1 MALPYVFS
9 SGTLIASAQVNANFA
24 AVALT
29 DFSNTSNTGSGNNVL
44 SISPTLVAPALG
56 TPISVTLTNA
66 TGLPLTSGV
75 SGILPVLNGGTG
87 TASPSLVQGSGI
99 TITGT
104 WPNQTISSS
113 ISSYPGAGI
122 ANSTGSAWGTSY
134 STTGTGTVV
143 ALATSPSLTTP
154 GIGAGGALFAGS
166 SFTVT
171 LKASASTTGSY
182 TFTLPVSG
190 GTTSGYVL
198 TTDGA
203 GTTSWSAP
211 ASGSGLVVG
220 GSPITGG
227 TSGYILYVNGSTL
240 GNIQT
245 IPTANGGTN
254 LTSFTSGG
262 AVYATATNVL
272 TTGTLP
278 VASGGTGTATAFT
291 AGSVHFSGAAGVY
304 SQNNA
309 QFFWDNTNY
318 RLGVGTSSPA
328 TSMHIQQSVD
338 GEIFRVQ
345 RSGGTNIPILQFI
358 LSETNN
364 VATISETGAAAG
376 AIAFQTGGSERM
388 RITAAGLVGI
398 GASSPGTTLSVV
410 GSVNGNDG
418 VYYTNTSTGASAQ
431 AIVQVA
437 TNGAN
442 GWQFYQNY
450 TTKVGGIYSGDSA
463 AFTFS
468 TAATER
474 MRITPTGLVGIG
486 TNNPQ
491 RILDVE
497 QSGVDYQF
505 RLGDAG
511 GSNYYDIGRVQSN
524 GLLTFYGSQAVA
536 SGFVFTTVNGER
548 LRIASSGEIYMAA
561 AQSPTQIYDVGYL
574 GIPVSGGSTKT
585 TSYTAVLTDAG
596 QQLQFGAASLTGT
609 IPANASVAYPVGTT
623 LIFVNLYSGNLT
635 IAINS
640 DTLYLAN
647 SGSTGS
653 RTLAG
658 NYGVATALKIGS
670 TSWVISGNGLS

>member
-1 MALPYVFS
+1 MALPYIFS
-9 SGTLIASAQVNANFA
+9 SGTIIASAQVNANFA
-24 AVALT
+24 ACALT
-29 DFSNTSNTGSGNNVL
+29 DFSNTSNTGSGLNVL
-44 SISPTLVAPALG
+44 GVSPTLVAPALG

-450 TTKVGGIYSGDSA
+450 TTKLAEFILATAQRLLSA
-463 AFTFS
+463 LPPLSACGS
-468 TAATER
+468 PPLALSASA
-474 MRITPTGLVGIG
+474 PT
-486 TNNPQ
+486 T
-491 RILDVE
+491 R
-497 QSGVDYQF
+497 
-505 RLGDAG
+505 
-511 GSNYYDIGRVQSN
+511 
-524 GLLTFYGSQAVA
+524 
-536 SGFVFTTVNGER
+536 SGFSMSSNRAWTT
-548 LRIASSGEIYMAA
+548 SSGWVMRAGRTIMT
-561 AQSPTQIYDVGYL
+561 SVGFNPT
-574 GIPVSGGSTKT
+574 
-585 TSYTAVLTDAG
+585 
-596 QQLQFGAASLTGT
+596 
-609 IPANASVAYPVGTT
+609 AY
-623 LIFVNLYSGNLT
+623 
-635 IAINS
+635 
-640 DTLYLAN
+640 
-647 SGSTGS
+647 
-653 RTLAG
+653 
-658 NYGVATALKIGS
+658 
-670 TSWVISGNGLS
+670 

>member
-1 MALPYVFS
+1 MALPYIFS
-9 SGTLIASAQVNANFA
+9 SGTIIASAQVNANFA
-24 AVALT
+24 ACALT
-29 DFSNTSNTGSGNNVL
+29 DFSNTSNTGSGLNVL
-44 SISPTLVAPALG
+44 GVSPTLVAPALG

-376 AIAFQTGGSERM
+376 AIAFK
-388 RITAAGLVGI
+388 
-398 GASSPGTTLSVV
+398 
-410 GSVNGNDG
+410 
-418 VYYTNTSTGASAQ
+418 
-431 AIVQVA
+431 
-437 TNGAN
+437 TNG
-442 GWQFYQNY
+442 
-450 TTKVGGIYSGDSA
+450 S
-463 AFTFS
+463 
-468 TAATER
+468 ER

-670 TSWVISGNGLS
+670 TSWVIYGNGLS